1 MLDFQNAMDNF
12 SWVGYQPPQNETD
25 VSSLTSTEGLYSQVS
40 GWAEPAEYV
49 LPWMSDAVIRR
60 EDFDV
65 GFRQAPL
72 APEVDDRWHEV
83 WQQYKAGVDASG

>member
-1 MLDFQNAMDNF
+1 
-12 SWVGYQPPQNETD
+12 
-25 VSSLTSTEGLYSQVS
+25 LTSTEGLYSQVS